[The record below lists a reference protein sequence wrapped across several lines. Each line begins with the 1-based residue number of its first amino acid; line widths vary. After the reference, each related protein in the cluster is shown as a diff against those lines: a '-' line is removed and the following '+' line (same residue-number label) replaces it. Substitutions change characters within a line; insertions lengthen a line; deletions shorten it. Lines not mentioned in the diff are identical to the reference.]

1 MWNFLLKDF
10 ERPGIS
16 HQPHIF
22 RTVKPLV
29 SRIQQQKLLADGG
42 FAYVYSGLDA
52 DSGDRMGSMWTT
64 DTMDTILPASS
75 SHVRAVRS
83 GWPFE
88 EFCCRTRRRSPK
100 PRRDTARHRK
110 TTTPGLK
117 LVDIWWTSGGLC
129 WILSAGWNWSAWKPL
144 RPSAHCALSRRA
156 DLRARPG
163 YFFGN
168 CAIATGNVLVM
179 SPFLRLNSGG
189 RNKLCSVNVCKCNLV
204 HIAVLWS
211 WCFGWGTHI
220 SYIFLHGFCHQTKIL
235 YFWVFQCFSS
245 CSATSGAGSS
255 EAVYIF
261 APGLNTAIL
270 FKRCEL
276 VIACSES
283 KHVAKDTETD
293 SRTKMT

>member
-1 MWNFLLKDF
+1 MQWLLGAAQAVKEVVPRGTFEVAGRRPDSRTAAGQQPDSRTAALRMWNFLWKDF

-129 WILSAGWNWSAWKPL
+129 
-144 RPSAHCALSRRA
+144 
-156 DLRARPG
+156 
-163 YFFGN
+163 
-168 CAIATGNVLVM
+168 
-179 SPFLRLNSGG
+179 
-189 RNKLCSVNVCKCNLV
+189 
-204 HIAVLWS
+204 
-211 WCFGWGTHI
+211 
-220 SYIFLHGFCHQTKIL
+220 
-235 YFWVFQCFSS
+235 
-245 CSATSGAGSS
+245 
-255 EAVYIF
+255 
-261 APGLNTAIL
+261 
-270 FKRCEL
+270 
-276 VIACSES
+276 
-283 KHVAKDTETD
+283 
-293 SRTKMT
+293 